1 MPSLLRRRVALRAEI
16 LDGDVPLEAV
26 ERRLLELRE
35 RYRVREIATDRGAF
49 LRSAELLAA
58 RAMPVVETPHSPER
72 SDRRGDSI
80 RADGRRRTLSRDN
93 RRGVNAHPYMT
104 LGPSDHSWKCLRA
117 AGRSVADSRSTAC
130 HA

>member
-1 MPSLLRRRVALRAEI
+1 VAPRGGDRVAVRAEI

-72 SDRRGDSI
+72 LSIVRR
-80 RADGRRRTLSRDN
+80 LST
-93 RRGVNAHPYMT
+93 V
-104 LGPSDHSWKCLRA
+104 C
-117 AGRSVADSRSTAC
+117 SVLVC
-130 HA
+130 